1 MIIADTDVLID
12 FLRNRKPMAD
22 RIALELTTS
31 SFGTTAISEFELRSG
46 IRMQREAAAVEA
58 LLAALEI
65 LSLDSPAA
73 RRAAEVRRALESN
86 GQAIGMADSLIA
98 GICLEHNGI
107 LLTRNT
113 GHFSR
118 VDNLVLSGEISRE

>member
-12 FLRNRKPMAD
+12 FLRNREPMAD

-46 IRMQREAAAVEA
+46 IRTQREATAVEA
-58 LLAALEI
+58 LLGALEI
-65 LSLDSPAA
+65 LSLDSAAA

-86 GQAIGMADSLIA
+86 GQGIGMADSLIA

-107 LLTRNT
+107 LLTRNV
-113 GHFSR
+113 GRFSR
-118 VDNLVLSGEISRE
+118 VDNLALSGEIGRE